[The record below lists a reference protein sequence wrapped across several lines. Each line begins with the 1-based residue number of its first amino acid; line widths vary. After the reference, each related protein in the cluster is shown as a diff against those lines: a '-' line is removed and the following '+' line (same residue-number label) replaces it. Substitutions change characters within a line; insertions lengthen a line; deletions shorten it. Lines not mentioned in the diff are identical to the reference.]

1 MGWWLSYW
9 VNAFLVEIRGWGIFK
24 PNELLN
30 FKLQPGRG
38 ESHWRLQSAE
48 QNLPDSRLF
57 VLWIIHFMEKSELM
71 NRNPRWLFKL
81 HQLNPSLC
89 LSKKR
94 ALYLFSFKKK
104 KVTEYIYRPGLG
116 FLSIWT
122 CGVCLTRSHASQ
134 RSYWREREK
143 DLIKYSSTS
152 ILLHQ
157 PPAWRVLLIFMGA
170 WLCHFPGSDIHCQ
183 LSPIVQNVPVT
194 SHPGRQGSERHW
206 NLTHQFCTAGKEHSV
221 FGDSARNSKGNG
233 EFKISPLLTSDLF

>member
-38 ESHWRLQSAE
+38 KSHWRLQSAE

-57 VLWIIHFMEKSELM
+57 VLWIIHFMENSELM
-71 NRNPRWLFKL
+71 NRNPRWLFTL

-104 KVTEYIYRPGLG
+104 KVTEYVYRPGLG

-143 DLIKYSSTS
+143 DLIKYSSTLYPSPPAPSLEGFADLHGCLALPLSWLWYPLSIVTHSTECPCDLTSWQAGSREAVELDSS
-152 ILLHQ
+152 ILY
-157 PPAWRVLLIFMGA
+157 RREGT
-170 WLCHFPGSDIHCQ
+170 
-183 LSPIVQNVPVT
+183 LSVRGQ
-194 SHPGRQGSERHW
+194 
-206 NLTHQFCTAGKEHSV
+206 C
-221 FGDSARNSKGNG
+221 
-233 EFKISPLLTSDLF
+233 